1 MRNDLRV
8 LHFSTG
14 HLGGAGLAARRLNQS
29 LITRGVDSTFYA
41 FEHESFNPLRR
52 ESSLLRST
60 LTKVLSKAVTSFNLK
75 IGEKV
80 FFSLF
85 NLNALNGDFFV
96 PYKNKN
102 TILHFHNFYN
112 LIDPQTILALS
123 NRGYNV
129 VVTLHDQRM
138 FTGGCHYAFD
148 CKGFESDC
156 FSCPQVSKLLRPLV
170 SRNMRYTR
178 KLAHHD
184 AKLFFIAPS
193 MWMKD
198 QVIKSQVVS
207 PDRVRFIPNSLGT
220 EFPSSN
226 QQQKNPNSTAPF
238 KLGIASMDLN
248 SYIKGSDLVHNL
260 AREAADNNLPLEF
273 VRMKDFE
280 GELDARDFWNSIDC
294 LLVLS
299 RADNSPNVIHEAK
312 SFGVPVV
319 GNKLGGIAE
328 LLDPDF
334 DFLVA
339 NSEVRA
345 YEIQR
350 YLEDLFFSA
359 DFNERLLNMKDRF
372 NEYVSHS
379 IEGHLDYYE
388 FMIQGSE

>member
-1 MRNDLRV
+1 M
-8 LHFSTG
+8 
-14 HLGGAGLAARRLNQS
+14 GGAGLAARRLNQS
-29 LITRGVDSTFYA
+29 LIAIGVDSTFYA
-41 FEHESFNPLRR
+41 FDHETFNPSRR
-52 ESSLLRST
+52 EASLLRST
-60 LTKVLSKAVTSFNLK
+60 LTKVLSKAVTFLNLK

-148 CKGFESDC
+148 CNGFESDC
-156 FSCPQVSKLLRPLV
+156 VSCPQVPKLLRPLV
-170 SRNMRYTR
+170 SRNMRFTR
-178 KLAHHD
+178 ELAHQD
-184 AKLFFIAPS
+184 TKLFFIAPS

-207 PDRVRFIPNSLGT
+207 PGRVRFIPNSLGT
-220 EFPSSN
+220 EFPSSD
-226 QQQKNPNSTAPF
+226 QKQKNPSNAPRF
-238 KLGIASMDLN
+238 RLGIASMDLN
-248 SYIKGSDLVHNL
+248 SYIKGSDLVNNL
-260 AREAADNNLPLEF
+260 ARDAADNNLPLEF

-280 GELDARDFWNSIDC
+280 GEFGARDFWNSIDC

-312 SFGVPVV
+312 SFGVPIV

-339 NSEVRA
+339 NSGVRA
-345 YEIQR
+345 YEIQK
-350 YLEDLFFSA
+350 YLQDLYFSA
-359 DFNERLLNMKDRF
+359 NFNERLLNMKNQFD
-372 NEYVSHS
+372 EYVSHS

-388 FMIQGSE
+388 FILH